1 MQEKWFPS
9 TKYSNNNN
17 KKYRENLTTDL
28 ISFFAVGVNFLWGF
42 LFYLFVLWMGRQNC
56 GRFLATPSE
65 FGWFCC
71 LFLCRFVARDWLS
84 EWVCDGTTDHSMLYN
99 SSWHSLLAGYT
110 EVFMPFYAYVLLL
123 LYICFSLRRNLFSG
137 FYFVYVI
144 VAFFFAKLFHI
155 STFCLRL

>member
-42 LFYLFVLWMGRQNC
+42 LFYLFVLWMGRKNC
-56 GRFLATPSE
+56 RWFLATPSE

-84 EWVCDGTTDHSMLYN
+84 EWVCDGATDHSMLYN

-123 LYICFSLRRNLFSG
+123 LYIFVFPYAGTCFQVFILFMLSLLSFLLNFSI
-137 FYFVYVI
+137 FQHFV
-144 VAFFFAKLFHI
+144 
-155 STFCLRL
+155 

>member
-42 LFYLFVLWMGRQNC
+42 LFYLFVLWMGWQIAGGFWLLLRNLV
-56 GRFLATPSE
+56 GFVVY
-65 FGWFCC
+65 FCAD
-71 LFLCRFVARDWLS
+71 LLLGTDWVS
-84 EWVCDGTTDHSMLYN
+84 EWVCDGATDHSMLYN

-123 LYICFSLRRNLFSG
+123 LYIVFPYAGTCFQVFILFMLSLLSFLLNFSI
-137 FYFVYVI
+137 FQHFV
-144 VAFFFAKLFHI
+144 
-155 STFCLRL
+155 